1 MKRFFAFAL
10 SFFLLLPLLPSAG
23 HATEQRT
30 GIQNN
35 FVKSGLLTHADV
47 NYIGEKL
54 LEKLPVTMEA
64 WVYLPIM
71 SYQESAGVVLG
82 NDVHRNAETL
92 TFSIEALGVP
102 QLSVGHYGGKTDFAF
117 KDAKITPETWT
128 HVSIVYGGGT
138 DNKQVLCYI
147 NGELKGASPVTSWYE
162 VEEDVYTYPMCV
174 AGDLRPLNRFGFKGI
189 LGDVTAYSTVRTE
202 QQIHNDYAN
211 GPDMADPELLFH
223 YSITKDSTGSHIP
236 DQSGNGYDLRCERIW
251 LTQEERDEIWAQDDT
266 EYAYTIALLP
276 DVQFTTKLFPANLS
290 PIFDYLLDN
299 KDALNL
305 QYVIGLGDL
314 TDANTEEEWSI
325 IRQQT
330 SRLDGIIPYSMIR
343 GNHDVTYNDSALLYD
358 KYYSVPGSHYYEHV
372 AANGGFQDPTSTK
385 NSYLLFTVGEVDY
398 LILNLDFGSAED
410 TLKWADNVLSQ
421 YPNHRVIAVTHAYL
435 YSNGHLLTED
445 TVYSASMYTPFW
457 NDGDDYWDKLL
468 TKHANV
474 SMVVCGHIGVDNIVC
489 TEAVGDNGNTVYQIL
504 SDPQYSDELAGG
516 LGFVTLMHFTED
528 GSIMRME
535 SYSTVMQK
543 YFRESNYDL
552 TLELGEP
559 PAKAEPEQLP
569 TGFDPTWIIVGG
581 VAIVAVA
588 ALTVTVILLKKKKAK
603 KA

>member
-1 MKRFFAFAL
+1 MKRFFAFLL
-10 SFFLLLPLLPSAG
+10 SFLLLIPLLPTAG
-23 HATEQRT
+23 SATEERT

-47 NYIGEKL
+47 NYLGEKL

-82 NDVHRNAETL
+82 NDVHRNAETI

-102 QLSVGHYGGKTDFAF
+102 QLSIGHYGGKTDFAF

-138 DNKQVLCYI
+138 NNKQVLCYI
-147 NGELKGASPVTSWYE
+147 NGERKGASPVGSWYE

-202 QQIHNDYAN
+202 QQIHNDYTN

-223 YSITKDSTGSHIP
+223 YTITKDSTGSHIP

-276 DVQFTTKLFPANLS
+276 DVQFTTKKFPANLS

-314 TDANTEEEWSI
+314 TDANTAEEWNL

-358 KYYSVPGSHYYEHV
+358 KYYSVPGTHYYEHV
-372 AANGGFQDPTSTK
+372 ATNGGFQDPTSTK

-435 YSNGHLLTED
+435 YSNGQLLTED

-535 SYSTVMQK
+535 SYSTVLQK
-543 YFRESNYDL
+543 YFRETNYDL
-552 TLELGEP
+552 SIDFGEP
-559 PAKAEPEQLP
+559 PAKPEPQV
-569 TGFDPTWIIVGG
+569 TGFNSTWIILVIAAVVVV
-581 VAIVAVA
+581 VAGT
-588 ALTVTVILLKKKKAK
+588 LTVTVIFIRKKKATEV
-603 KA
+603 

>member
-1 MKRFFAFAL
+1 M
-10 SFFLLLPLLPSAG
+10 LLLMLPTLSL
-23 HATEQRT
+23 ATEQRT
-30 GIQNN
+30 GLQNN
-35 FVKSGLLTHADV
+35 FVKAGLLTHPDV

-64 WVYLPIM
+64 WVYLPITT
-71 SYQESAGVVLG
+71 YNESAGVVLG
-82 NDVHRNAETL
+82 NDVHKNAETL

-102 QLSVGHYGGKTDFAF
+102 QLSVGHYGGKTDFTF
-117 KDAKITPETWT
+117 NDAKIPPETWT

-147 NGELKGASPVTSWYE
+147 NGEQKGASPVASWCA
-162 VEEDVYTYPMCV
+162 VEDDVYTYPMCV

-202 QQIHNDYAN
+202 QQIQNDYAN
-211 GPDMADPELLFH
+211 GPDMADQELLFH
-223 YSITKDSTGSHIP
+223 YAITQDSTGNNIP

-251 LTQEERDEIWAQDDT
+251 LTQEERDEIWSQDDT

-276 DVQFTTKLFPANLS
+276 DVQFTTRKFPANLV

-314 TDANTEEEWSI
+314 TDENTEGEWTI
-325 IRQQT
+325 IRHQT
-330 SRLDGIIPYSMIR
+330 SRLNGIIPYSMVR

-358 KYYSVPGSHYYEHV
+358 KFYSVPGQHYYEHV

-398 LILNLDFGSAED
+398 LILNLDFASTED
-410 TLKWADNVLSQ
+410 VLEWADEVLTQ
-421 YPNHRVIAVTHAYL
+421 YPNRRVIMATHAYL
-435 YSNGHLLTED
+435 YSNGQPLTED
-445 TVYSASMYTPFW
+445 TVYSPSMYTPFW
-457 NDGDDYWDKLL
+457 NDSDDYWDKLL
-468 TKHANV
+468 RKHANV

-489 TEAVGDNGNTVYQIL
+489 TEAVGDNGNTVHQIL

-543 YFRESNYDL
+543 YFRETNYDL
-552 TLELGEP
+552 TLDLGEP
-559 PAKAEPEQLP
+559 PAKPAETPTDNDS

-581 VAIVAVA
+581 VTVVVVVA
-588 ALTVTVILLKKKKAK
+588 LIVTVVVLKKKKSK
-603 KA
+603 EV

>member
-1 MKRFFAFAL
+1 MKRVL
-10 SFFLLLPLLPSAG
+10 SLFLVIFMMLIMLPTVSF
-23 HATEQRT
+23 ATEART
-30 GIQNN
+30 GLQNN
-35 FVKSGLLTHADV
+35 FVKSGLLTHPDV
-47 NYIGEKL
+47 NYLGEKL

-64 WVYLPIM
+64 WIYLPLNCIN
-71 SYQESAGVVLG
+71 ESAGVVLG

-102 QLSVGHYGGKTDFAF
+102 QLSVGQYSGKTVFAF
-117 KDAKITPETWT
+117 QDAKITPETWT

-174 AGDLRPLNRFGFKGI
+174 AGDLRPLNRFGFKGV

-202 QQIHNDYAN
+202 QQIRNDYAN

-223 YSITKDSTGSHIP
+223 YTITEDSTGNHIP

-251 LTQEERDEIWAQDDT
+251 LTQEDRDEIWAQDDT

-276 DVQFTTKLFPANLS
+276 DVQFTTRKFPANLS

-299 KDALNL
+299 KDSLNL

-314 TDANTEEEWSI
+314 TDANTEVEWSI
-325 IRQQT
+325 IQHQT

-343 GNHDVTYNDSALLYD
+343 GNHDVTHNDSALLYD
-358 KYYSVPGSHYYEHV
+358 KYYSVPGKHYYEHV
-372 AANGGFQDPTSTK
+372 AANGGFQDPSSTK

-410 TLKWADNVLSQ
+410 TLKWADNILSQ

-435 YSNGHLLTED
+435 YSNGQLLTED

-489 TEAVGDNGNTVYQIL
+489 TEAIGDNGNTVYQIL

-535 SYSTVMQK
+535 SYSTVLQK
-543 YFRESNYDL
+543 YFRETNYDL
-552 TLELGEP
+552 TLQLGEP
-559 PAKAEPEQLP
+559 PAKPEELP